1 MRILY
6 FAWLR
11 HRVGT
16 ASEEIELP
24 AEVTT
29 VGALGDWLAE
39 RSPGFKE
46 AWQAPGVV
54 RVAVNHTHVTDAAIP
69 VRPGDEVAFFPPVTG
84 G

>member
-16 ASEEIELP
+16 AGEEIELP
-24 AEVTT
+24 AEITT
-29 VGALGDWLAE
+29 VQALGDWLAA

-54 RVAVNHTHVTDAAIP
+54 RVAVNQAHVSDPEAP
-69 VRPGDEVAFFPPVTG
+69 VQPSDEVAFFPPVTG

>member
-1 MRILY
+1 MRIFY

-24 AEVTT
+24 VEITT
-29 VGALGDWLAE
+29 VRQLGDWLAE

-46 AWQAPGVV
+46 AWQTPGVV
-54 RVAVNHTHVTDAAIP
+54 RVAVNQAHVSDVGAP
-69 VRPGDEVAFFPPVTG
+69 VRPSDEVAFFPPVTG

>member
-1 MRILY
+1 MRIRY

-16 ASEEIELP
+16 AEETVDPP

-29 VGALGDWLAE
+29 VAALQRWLAA
-39 RSPGFKE
+39 RNPAFAE
-46 AWQAPGVV
+46 ALASPGVV
-54 RVAVNHTHVTDAAIP
+54 RCAVNQEYVQEDAP
-69 VRPGDEVAFFPPVTG
+69 VRPTDEVAFFPPVTG

>member
-16 ASEEIELP
+16 AREEIELP
-24 AEVTT
+24 PGVTT
-29 VGALGDWLAE
+29 VNELAAWLAK
-39 RSPGFKE
+39 RSPGFKQ
-46 AWQAPGVV
+46 AWEAPGVV
-54 RVAVNHTHVTDAAIP
+54 RVAVNQTHVTEDVAIGP
-69 VRPGDEVAFFPPVTG
+69 DDEVAFFPPVTG

>member
-11 HRVGT
+11 HRVGK

-24 AEVTT
+24 DGVTT
-29 VGALGDWLAE
+29 VRELAAWLAE
-39 RSPGFKE
+39 RSPGFKQ
-46 AWQAPGVV
+46 AWEAPGVV
-54 RVAVNHTHVTDAAIP
+54 RIAVNQVHVPDDIALTPD
-69 VRPGDEVAFFPPVTG
+69 DEVAFFPPVTG

>member
-16 ASEEIELP
+16 ASEEIDPP
-24 AEVTT
+24 AEIATA
-29 VGALGDWLAE
+29 GALGDWLAE

-46 AWQAPGVV
+46 VWTAPGIV
-54 RVAVNHTHVTDAAIP
+54 RIAVNQTHVEPDAP

>member
-16 ASEEIELP
+16 PSEEVEPP
-24 AEVTT
+24 ADVTT
-29 VGALGDWLAE
+29 VKQLGDWLAA
-39 RSPGFKE
+39 RSPGFKQ
-46 AWQAPGVV
+46 AWEAPGVV
-54 RVAVNHTHVTDAAIP
+54 RVAVNQSHVTADDAP
-69 VRPGDEVAFFPPVTG
+69 VRAGDEVAFFPPVTG